1 MQYLSLYSV
10 RLPTIDAQYILCI
23 DDLIISHLS
32 ERMVY
37 SVIVKEKRKE
47 NTRMCQSHD
56 QRVIMLIWIIR
67 LKDRLIL
74 LATNI
79 LTLVERLLAP
89 FSKCQITSVL
99 LSINQSI
106 LLSIER
112 VVNRQLIGI
121 IRQSF
126 RFFLGEFL
134 YVTRSLLKAGLRM
147 LLKSFNCKLNVTSRS
162 SLQ

>member
-1 MQYLSLYSV
+1 MYLTHQQKNGLNIAIRKRAPTLEREDLEEDKIMHNEILAKEINIGLSCSTSLYSV

-47 NTRMCQSHD
+47 NTRMCQSHN
-56 QRVIMLIWIIR
+56 QRVIMLVWIIR

-89 FSKCQITSVL
+89 FSKC
-99 LSINQSI
+99 
-106 LLSIER
+106 
-112 VVNRQLIGI
+112 
-121 IRQSF
+121 
-126 RFFLGEFL
+126 
-134 YVTRSLLKAGLRM
+134 
-147 LLKSFNCKLNVTSRS
+147 
-162 SLQ
+162 